1 MQTIDS
7 ESSIKEEINNLF
19 RHEYGKLVSVLTKT
33 FGASNIQLAEDVVQ
47 EALLEALNQWS
58 FKGIPENP
66 SGWIYSVA
74 KFKAI
79 NIIRKEQTKRKYS
92 SEVAQLLQSEWTAKP
107 AVDHIFSDKEIEDDL
122 LRMMFTCCHPSIS
135 VDSQIALTLKTICGF
150 GVQEI
155 ATAFL
160 TSEENISKRL
170 VRARKTIREADIPFE
185 VPTGNTLIKRLG
197 NVLETIYLLFNEG
210 YTSSSGDD
218 LIRLE
223 LCTEAIRLTEII
235 ATNHIISK
243 NPNVFALLS
252 LMLLNTS
259 RFKTRLNSSDLLI
272 DLEHQDRSKWDTKMI
287 TKGLNYLDFATQT
300 KELSKYHIL
309 ATISAH
315 HCTAPDFE
323 STDWENILFL
333 YTSLEKFSSSPIVKL
348 NKAVVISKIYGP
360 QKALNEINKVKDQ
373 ESLKSYIY
381 YYIVSARLFKDCNN
395 PEKAIE
401 LIGKALNFE
410 MSSKQKNVLLSTL
423 NAYSSE
429 I

>member
-235 ATNHIISK
+235 ATNHITSK